1 MYTMRYGSAELTFH
15 LPDGEVQDI
24 LLPHALEQAC
34 DTPETLVGQA
44 FAAPVGAP
52 PLEKVV
58 HAGDTVCVIISDI
71 TRS

>member
-34 DTPETLVGQA
+34 DTP
-44 FAAPVGAP
+44 VGAP